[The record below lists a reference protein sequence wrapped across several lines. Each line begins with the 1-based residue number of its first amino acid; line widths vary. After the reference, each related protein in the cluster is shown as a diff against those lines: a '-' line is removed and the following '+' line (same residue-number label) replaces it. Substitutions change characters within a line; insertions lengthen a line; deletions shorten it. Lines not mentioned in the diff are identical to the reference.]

1 MSILEIEAGQEIKH
15 VVVEIVKK
23 DATVNAKPE
32 IGLFRGIRVRS
43 EKVGDTVRD
52 LLTLIM
58 ISDAGKKNEISGF
71 STCWY
76 KILSIRLKYGT
87 KKELIVFKTS
97 EEDQKNAYDVLNGA
111 LATIRAEKKMLDNDP
126 EIIDIDK
133 YTDVPYDVLNRPG
146 SATGYNRNVVT
157 TPANT
162 STFDYEAKRKKD
174 EAEKA
179 AQEEKRY
186 SPFLIKRQGDLP
198 SLETLS
204 SMKKNVLAIAAK
216 KYKEPDL
223 PEIEEKPL
231 PKELEGKTVKQY
243 DYNAYGYGD

>member
-1 MSILEIEAGQEIKH
+1 MSILEIEAGQEVKH

-23 DATVNAKPE
+23 DVVVNTKPE

-43 EKVGDTVRD
+43 EKVGDAVRD

-97 EEDQKNAYDVLNGA
+97 EEDQKNAYDILKGA
-111 LATIRAEKKMLDNDP
+111 LDALRSEKKMLDNDP

-133 YTDVPYDVLNRPG
+133 YTDVPYDVVNKPLPG
-146 SATGYNRNVVT
+146 YTKNVGTAPVNN
-157 TPANT
+157 A
-162 STFDYEAKRKKD
+162 SFDYEAKRKKD

-179 AQEEKRY
+179 EQEAKRY
-186 SPFLIKRQGDLP
+186 SPFLIKRKGDLP

-216 KYKEPDL
+216 KYKEPEL

-231 PKELEGKTVKQY
+231 PKELEGKVTPKY

>member
-1 MSILEIEAGQEIKH
+1 MSIFGIEAGQEVKH

-23 DATVNAKPE
+23 DVVVNAKPE

-58 ISDAGKKNEISGF
+58 VSDAGKKNEISGF

-97 EEDQKNAYDVLNGA
+97 DEDQKNAYDILKGA
-111 LATIRAEKKMLDNDP
+111 LDALRSEKKMLDNDP

-133 YTDVPYDVLNRPG
+133 YTDVPYDMLNKPLPG
-146 SATGYNRNVVT
+146 YTRNVSTAPVN
-157 TPANT
+157 NT
-162 STFDYEAKRKKD
+162 NSDYETKRKKD

-179 AQEEKRY
+179 EQEAKRY
-186 SPFLIKRQGDLP
+186 SPFLIKRKGDLP

-204 SMKKNVLAIAAK
+204 GMKKSVLAIAAK

-223 PEIEEKPL
+223 PVIEEKPL
-231 PKELEGKTVKQY
+231 PKELEGKSVKQH

>member
-15 VVVEIVKK
+15 IVVEIVKK
-23 DATVNAKPE
+23 DVTANAKPE
-32 IGLFRGIRVRS
+32 IGLFRGIRIRS
-43 EKVGDTVRD
+43 EKVGDAVRD

-97 EEDQKNAYDVLNGA
+97 EEDQKNAFDILKGA

-133 YTDVPYDVLNRPG
+133 YTDVPYDVLNRP
-146 SATGYNRNVVT
+146 AAGYTKNVGTAPVT
-157 TPANT
+157 TAG
-162 STFDYEAKRKKD
+162 FDYEAKRKKD

-179 AQEEKRY
+179 EQEAKRY
-186 SPFLIKRQGDLP
+186 SPFLIKRQGELP

-204 SMKKNVLAIAAK
+204 GMKKNVLAIAAK

-223 PEIEEKPL
+223 PVIEEKPL